1 MLCFSFTPIPPTRSR
16 LRAPDK
22 LGWPNIG
29 NTCSA
34 TNQAEIK
41 GSLKRGGHRVLLLVT
56 RLGSGLLIAIGWCAF
71 CAFSWLNSHILS
83 AQMADILLVEDKD
96 SLRRVLRLTLEN
108 AGYSVT
114 EAGDAHSALNEIATT
129 RHRLVLTDLRMPNGS
144 GLDVLRSA
152 RAADM
157 DVPVIVMT
165 AFGSIDEAV
174 QAMKDGAHDFL
185 QKPVDSNHLLLLV
198 ERALEEARL
207 RTENVLLREEWSR
220 RYGFPRIIG
229 ESETLKRAVGETQ
242 RVAQTEATVLLL
254 GESGTGKELF
264 ARAVHHLSP
273 RRDNAFVA
281 INCAAIPETL
291 IENELFGHE
300 RGAFTGA
307 SDRRQ
312 GKFELASGGTVFL
325 DEIGELPL
333 GVQGKLLRAIEEKV
347 VDRIGGRAPVAVD
360 VRVVAATNKDLRAAV
375 DNGQFRGDLFFRL
388 AVFPIEVPPLRDR
401 GDDIVLLAQHFAS
414 EIGRELRGREA
425 QLSPEAI
432 EAVKQHHWPGNVRE
446 LENAIERACILSDTL
461 VLEPADLGLG
471 PSTHATES
479 LSKLDLSG
487 TLSEVAHRALRV
499 VERRK
504 ILGALEAN
512 SGNKSKTAEDLGVS
526 YKTLLNKIKEYAL

>member
-1 MLCFSFTPIPPTRSR
+1 MS
-16 LRAPDK
+16 
-22 LGWPNIG
+22 
-29 NTCSA
+29 
-34 TNQAEIK
+34 
-41 GSLKRGGHRVLLLVT
+41 
-56 RLGSGLLIAIGWCAF
+56 
-71 CAFSWLNSHILS
+71 
-83 AQMADILLVEDKD
+83 DILLVEDKD

-108 AGYSVT
+108 AGYTVA
-114 EAGDAHSALNEIATT
+114 EAADARAALNEIANS

-144 GLDVLRSA
+144 GLDVLRAA
-152 RAADM
+152 RTADA

-198 ERALEEARL
+198 ERALEQARL

-220 RYGFPRIIG
+220 RYGFPRILG
-229 ESETLKRAVGETQ
+229 ESEALKRSVGDTQ

-264 ARAVHHLSP
+264 ARAVHHLSA
-273 RRDNAFVA
+273 RRDQPFVA

-333 GVQGKLLRAIEEKV
+333 AVQGKLLRAIEEKI

-360 VRVVAATNKDLRAAV
+360 VRVVAATNKDLKAAV

-388 AVFPIEVPPLRDR
+388 AVFPIEVPPLRER
-401 GDDIVLLAQHFAS
+401 GNDTLLLARHFAA

-432 EAVKQHHWPGNVRE
+432 VALQQHHWPGNVRE
-446 LENAIERACILSDTL
+446 LENAIERACIISDSL
-461 VLEPADLGLG
+461 ILQPGDLGLI
-471 PSTHATES
+471 PSRENETLEH
-479 LSKLDLSG
+479 LDLSG
-487 TLSEVAHRALRV
+487 TLSEVAHRALHL
-499 VERRK
+499 VERKK
-504 ILGALEAN
+504 ILAALAAN
-512 SGNKSKTAEDLGVS
+512 QGNKSRTAEDLGVS
-526 YKTLLNKIKEYAL
+526 YKTLLNKIKDYDLL

>member
-1 MLCFSFTPIPPTRSR
+1 
-16 LRAPDK
+16 
-22 LGWPNIG
+22 
-29 NTCSA
+29 
-34 TNQAEIK
+34 
-41 GSLKRGGHRVLLLVT
+41 V
-56 RLGSGLLIAIGWCAF
+56 
-71 CAFSWLNSHILS
+71 
-83 AQMADILLVEDKD
+83 ADILLVEDKD

-114 EAGDAHSALNEIATT
+114 EAIDARAALNEIATS

-152 RAADM
+152 RAADA

-198 ERALEEARL
+198 ERALEQARL

-220 RYGFPRIIG
+220 HYGFPRILG

-264 ARAVHHLSP
+264 ARAVHHLST
-273 RRDNAFVA
+273 RRDNPFVA

-312 GKFELASGGTVFL
+312 GKFELASSGTVFL

-333 GVQGKLLRAIEEKV
+333 AVQGKLLRAIEEKV

-360 VRVVAATNKDLRAAV
+360 VRIVAATNKDLKAAV
-375 DNGQFRGDLFFRL
+375 ENGQFRGDLFFRL

-414 EIGRELRGREA
+414 EIGRELRKREA
-425 QLSPEAI
+425 QLTPEAI
-432 EAVKQHHWPGNVRE
+432 DALKQHHWPGNVRE

-461 VLEPADLGLG
+461 LLQPKDLGLG
-471 PSTHATES
+471 PVATQQSES
-479 LSKLDLSG
+479 LEHFDLSG
-487 TLSEVAHRALRV
+487 TLSEVAHRALGV
-499 VERRK
+499 VERKK
-504 ILGALEAN
+504 ILRALEAN
-512 SGNKSKTAEDLGVS
+512 LGNKSKTAEDLGVS

>member
-1 MLCFSFTPIPPTRSR
+1 MRRALCDPS
-16 LRAPDK
+16 
-22 LGWPNIG
+22 
-29 NTCSA
+29 
-34 TNQAEIK
+34 
-41 GSLKRGGHRVLLLVT
+41 HLVT
-56 RLGSGLLIAIGWCAF
+56 VVGNRFHRSYQSISPKGPIRSTKILDTHRLKNRSLP
-71 CAFSWLNSHILS
+71 SV
-83 AQMADILLVEDKD
+83 ADILLVEDKD

-108 AGYSVT
+108 AGYSVA
-114 EAGDAHSALNEIATT
+114 EANDARAALNEIAES

-144 GLDVLRSA
+144 GLDVLRAA
-152 RAADM
+152 RAADA

-165 AFGSIDEAV
+165 AFGSVDEAV

-198 ERALEEARL
+198 ERALEQARL

-242 RVAQTEATVLLL
+242 RVAQTETTVLLL

-264 ARAVHHLSP
+264 ARAVHHLSS
-273 RRDNAFVA
+273 RRNLPFVA

-307 SDRRQ
+307 TDRRQ

-333 GVQGKLLRAIEEKV
+333 GVQGKLLRAIEEKM

-360 VRVVAATNKDLRAAV
+360 VRVVAATNKDLKAAV
-375 DNGQFRGDLFFRL
+375 ENGQFRGDLFFRL
-388 AVFPIEVPPLRDR
+388 AVFPIEVPPLRERD
-401 GDDIVLLAQHFAS
+401 DDILLLAHHFAS

-425 QLSPEAI
+425 QLSNDAI
-432 EAVKQHHWPGNVRE
+432 SALRRHQWPGNVRE
-446 LENAIERACILSDTL
+446 LENAIERACIISDSL
-461 VLEPADLGLG
+461 VLEPSDLGLG
-471 PSTHATES
+471 PEGVTES
-479 LSKLDLSG
+479 ETLEQLDLSG
-487 TLSEVAHRALRV
+487 TLSEVAHRALRL
-499 VERRK
+499 VERKK
-504 ILGALEAN
+504 IARSLEAN
-512 SGNKSKTAEDLGVS
+512 LGNKSKTAEDLGVS
-526 YKTLLNKIKEYAL
+526 YKTLLNKIKEYGI